1 MRGQGG
7 GPKTDK
13 GKAASSRNA
22 LKHGL
27 RSDAPVIPE
36 MESFDDWE
44 RFRSGI
50 VASFGPEGSFESFLS
65 ERIALLAW
73 RLKRVPRFE
82 TDRKFPDREAALT
95 AAALSAIA
103 GGVRPAII
111 VGGISRSGTIRLNFI
126 HAVVCA
132 NELIP
137 NVSKKLT
144 TAPSSSAS
152 TLGVARAA
160 IAARASTN
168 A

>member
-44 RFRSGI
+44 RFRSGL

-82 TDRKFPDREAALT
+82 TEIAAHSLDDIPDDLA
-95 AAALSAIA
+95 
-103 GGVRPAII
+103 P
-111 VGGISRSGTIRLNFI
+111 TIRY
-126 HAVVCA
+126 
-132 NELIP
+132 
-137 NVSKKLT
+137 
-144 TAPSSSAS
+144 
-152 TLGVARAA
+152 GVAIGRIKDDAQKLEMVAKAA
-160 IAARASTN
+160 TRRMLPA
-168 A
+168 